1 MNGGKIVCDNH
12 SVVSFFLSQNSVC
25 QEKSLESHDTQI
37 VERLPN
43 DVVLIQKAK
52 NRLFLIV
59 RQIILAI
66 AVCSGENKHENK
78 ENTCD
83 NGWTVKKGR
92 AHKCDN
98 DWKDNPIE
106 DSNEIKFFPSTVNG
120 LFLQRHLMV
129 GISELAEPTEYDC
142 VFEAYYSELFRGKTF
157 P

>member
-1 MNGGKIVCDNH
+1 LNGGKIVCDNH
-12 SVVSFFLSQNSVC
+12 SVVSFSLSQNSVH

-66 AVCSGENKHENK
+66 AICSGENKHDKK
-78 ENTCD
+78 ENACD
-83 NGWTVKKGR
+83 NGWTIKICR
-92 AHKCDN
+92 AHNCDN

-106 DSNEIKFFPSTVNG
+106 DRNEIKFFPSTVNG
-120 LFLQRHLMV
+120 LFLQ
-129 GISELAEPTEYDC
+129 
-142 VFEAYYSELFRGKTF
+142 
-157 P
+157 